1 MNLNMFNFYYIVF
14 YKSNPASFYVIISIN
29 IYKLSNLKWSTA
41 VQGHLSLDG
50 CPVDVVK
57 KIIII
62 IIIITGVTVRMC
74 CLGVC
79 T

>member
-14 YKSNPASFYVIISIN
+14 YKSIPASFYVIISIN

-41 VQGHLSLDG
+41 VQGHLLSLDG

-62 IIIITGVTVRMC
+62 IIIIKCQHGIY
-74 CLGVC
+74 GEFFH
-79 T
+79 